1 MTDSLL
7 PISYGHLSASCHD
20 KAAYRYSDH
29 PEHGSESNAK
39 SYSIQPYQEARL
51 DVEDGDG
58 VRNGKAVTC
67 REIILIPSLKHI
79 AK

>member
-29 PEHGSESNAK
+29 SEHGSESNAE
-39 SYSIQPYQEARL
+39 SYGIQPYQEARL
-51 DVEDGDG
+51 DVEEHSKVACHLFISPGSSI
-58 VRNGKAVTC
+58 AVS
-67 REIILIPSLKHI
+67 LIASQ
-79 AK
+79 